1 MKHIPLTVLS
11 LLLVS
16 APVAA
21 ADLGPSGPYIER
33 PPVVE
38 RERIIE
44 RRYVPV
50 PVYRERRVYV
60 EPPFVE
66 PIYVAPRVYRRY
78 GYPYGYGRGYPYG
91 YGRGWHPGRFHGGGW
106 GHGHRRW

>member
-1 MKHIPLTVLS
+1 MKHIPFTVLS

-16 APVAA
+16 GPAAA
-21 ADLGPSGPYIER
+21 ADLGPPGPYIER
-33 PPVVE
+33 PARPPIVE
-38 RERIIE
+38 REHIIE

-60 EPPFVE
+60 EPRFVE
-66 PIYVAPRVYRRY
+66 PIFVAPRVYRRY
-78 GYPYGYGRGYPYG
+78 GYPYGYGRG
-91 YGRGWHPGRFHGGGW
+91 WHPGRFYGGGW